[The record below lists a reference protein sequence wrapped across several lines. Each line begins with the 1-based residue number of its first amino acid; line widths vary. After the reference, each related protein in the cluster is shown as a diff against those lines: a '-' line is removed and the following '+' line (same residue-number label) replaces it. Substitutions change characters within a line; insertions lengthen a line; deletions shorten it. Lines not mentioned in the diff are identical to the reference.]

1 MFARHSSV
9 SSVTKNSKFLK
20 SISEKKLGSMI
31 QTTIKNG
38 VRLSNTKG
46 RKGYI
51 YIYDF
56 KQTIGKTYNGKPT
69 SRLKVV
75 VIDGKVKT
83 CYPY

>member
-1 MFARHSSV
+1 MEFDFQIQREE
-9 SSVTKNSKFLK
+9 KD
-20 SISEKKLGSMI
+20 IS
-31 QTTIKNG
+31 
-38 VRLSNTKG
+38 
-46 RKGYI
+46 
-51 YIYDF
+51 IYDF